1 MRRGLTKSR
10 KCARTARVS
19 STSSCA
25 KSCSDFGG
33 LVRVNHGAAACLDDY
48 LVIFDRK
55 HRDAVF
61 IRILFDVTAHGPR
74 AEQRLQHRF
83 GRGSSSQG
91 HLRDLKILGIAIFR
105 GADGELPI
113 QKTPAESHFLERITN
128 LNTSDIILDV
138 NERLAPEL
146 AFAGDELVNI
156 VGGQL

>member
-91 HLRDLKILGIAIFR
+91 HLRDLKILRIAIFR
-105 GADGELPI
+105 GPDSEFPI
-113 QKTPAESHFLERITN
+113 QKSPAESKFLER
-128 LNTSDIILDV
+128 NTHLTARDIVLDGNV
-138 NERLAPEL
+138 SLARQFLVP
-146 AFAGDELVNI
+146 GDVLVE
-156 VGGQL
+156 V

>member
-105 GADGELPI
+105 GADGEFPI
-113 QKTPAESHFLERITN
+113 HKTTAESKFLARNTH
-128 LNTSDIILDV
+128 LNALAILFDGNV
-138 NERLAPEL
+138 SLAPQ
-146 AFAGDELVNI
+146 V
-156 VGGQL
+156 VV